1 MPEAVVMERTGA
13 KSGPRIGRV
22 ILLAVLLASVAAL
35 AVTLAGRLK
44 ASQWTVKAPAEV
56 DAVAL
61 KAALEGRYSGVSF
74 FALDAKAIEA
84 QLAANPLVKRATV
97 TKVFPGS
104 VLVTLL
110 GRRAVLAAICEVGG
124 QSRAALIDGE
134 GVVFRI
140 DSPAG
145 AQDLPVLSGLRFEN
159 PAPGVRLPDTLMP
172 LVESVA
178 ALQESGSSLLGMV
191 SELRYVSRPGAEG
204 ECILYPMGSSVP
216 VRLSQRITEEALKS
230 AALILDVMKKRGLE
244 PQVREIDLRTQAIVY
259 KTKEG

>member
-1 MPEAVVMERTGA
+1 MPEAAAFGRAEA
-13 KSGPRIGRV
+13 KSRPRIGR
-22 ILLAVLLASVAAL
+22 LVLTLFFLGALAAL
-35 AVTLAGRLK
+35 AVALSARVK
-44 ASQWTVKAPAEV
+44 VSHWTVKAPAEV
-56 DAVAL
+56 DARTL
-61 KAALEGRYSGVSF
+61 AAGLENRYSGVSF
-74 FALDAKAIEA
+74 FALDCSAIEA
-84 QLAANPLVKRATV
+84 ELAADPLVKSATV
-97 TKVFPGS
+97 TKFFPNS
-104 VLVTLL
+104 VSVVLAE
-110 GRRAVLAAICEVGG
+110 RRAVLAAICEVGG
-124 QSRAALIDGE
+124 ASRVALIDGE

-159 PAPGVRLPDTLMP
+159 PAPGIKLPESLMP
-172 LVESVA
+172 LVRSVA

-191 SELRYVSRPGAEG
+191 SELRYVNRSGGEG

-216 VRLSQRITEEALKS
+216 VRLSQKITEEALKS